1 VGDRG
6 LKPARPPGLFKPR
19 TQAARFW
26 NPYTQMLDRAALDR
40 LHLRRLQA
48 LIRYAY
54 ARSPMYRRILERAR
68 VRPEQIRTMDDF
80 DQRVPVIDKAEVLEA
95 QAVRPPFGDALAVP
109 DDFFLHRF
117 QTSGS
122 TGVPLH
128 IPLTYYSSLAWGE
141 SWVYLFWAAGLR
153 PAHTFYFP
161 FHWGIFAAFWSA
173 YMAVRR
179 LGGTVVSG
187 GGLDSKG
194 RINQILAYAPDV
206 VLATPT
212 YALYLGE
219 VAREMG
225 VDLARS
231 SVSVVIV
238 SGEPGGSIPT
248 TRDAIAETWGARVYE
263 LYGIA
268 ELGPTNP
275 GCPLADRVH
284 LCEDWYHALVVDAQG
299 RRVADGEV
307 GEHVVTSYL
316 QHGQPLIKYRTH
328 DLVRWT
334 RRPCACG
341 ATWIGYPGGVL
352 GRSDHMIVVK
362 GVNVYPT
369 AVEALLHKVTPLT
382 EHYEVHVRR
391 EAAND
396 VVTVKAEARPDVAEA
411 LYPRVR
417 GEAEAVLK
425 EAIGV
430 TIGVEVLRPGSLPR
444 YELKARRFI
453 DERPAGHRWQLGS

>member
-1 VGDRG
+1 VGR
-6 LKPARPPGLFKPR
+6 LALFKDR
-19 TQAARFW
+19 TQSARFW
-26 NPYTQMLDRAALDR
+26 NPYTESLPRAELDR
-40 LHLRRLQA
+40 LHLRKLQA
-48 LIRYAY
+48 LVRYAH
-54 ARSPMYRRILERAR
+54 ARSPMYRRLLDRAR
-68 VRPEQIRTMDDF
+68 VRPAQIRTMDDF
-80 DQRVPVIDKAEVLEA
+80 EKRLPVIDKADILEA
-95 QAVRPPFGDALAVP
+95 QATSPPFGEALAVP

-128 IPLTYYSSLAWGE
+128 IPLTYHSSLLWGE
-141 SWVYLFWAAGLR
+141 SWLSLFWSVGLR
-153 PAHTFYFP
+153 AHHAFYFP

-173 YMAVRR
+173 YMGVRR

-187 GGLDSKG
+187 GGLDSRA
-194 RINQILAYAPDV
+194 RIDQILAYRPDV

-219 VAREMG
+219 VAQEMK
-225 VDLARS
+225 VDLAKS

-275 GCPLADRVH
+275 GCPRGDRVH
-284 LCEDWYHALVVDAQG
+284 LCEDWYHALVVDEQG

-307 GEHVVTSYL
+307 GEHLVTSYI

-334 RRPCACG
+334 QAPCACG
-341 ATWIGYPGGVL
+341 STWTGYPGGVL
-352 GRSDHMIVVK
+352 GRTDHMIVVK

-369 AVEALLHKVTPLT
+369 AVEALLHQVARLSQ
-382 EHYEVHVRR
+382 HYEVHASR

-396 VVTVKAEARPDVAEA
+396 VVTVKAEARPDVPVDVYPAVSAEA
-411 LYPRVR
+411 
-417 GEAEAVLK
+417 AAVLRA
-425 EAIGV
+425 AIGV
-430 TIGVEVLRPGSLPR
+430 TIGVDVVGPGSLPR
-444 YELKARRFI
+444 YELKAKRFF
-453 DERPAGHRWQLGS
+453 DHRPPGHRWQLQR

>member
-1 VGDRG
+1 VAA
-6 LKPARPPGLFKPR
+6 PQLFKGR
-19 TQAARFW
+19 TLRARFW
-26 NPYTQMLDRAALDR
+26 NPYTQALPRPELDR

-54 ARSPMYRRILERAR
+54 ARSPMYRRLLDRAK
-68 VRPEQIRTMDDF
+68 VRPEQVRTLDDI
-80 DQRVPVIDKAEVLEA
+80 DKRLPVIDKKDILEA
-95 QAVRPPFGDALAVP
+95 QAVNPPFGEALAVP
-109 DDFFLHRF
+109 EEFVLHRF

-128 IPLTYYSSLAWGE
+128 IPLTYYSSLLWGE
-141 SWVYLFWAAGLR
+141 SWVYLYWAAGLR
-153 PAHTFYFP
+153 PRHTFYFP

-173 YMAVRR
+173 YMGVRR

-187 GGLDSKG
+187 GGLDSRG
-194 RINQILAYAPDV
+194 RIHQILAYKPDV

-212 YALYLGE
+212 YALYLAE
-219 VAREMG
+219 VAREMN
-225 VDLARS
+225 VDLAKT

-248 TRDAIAETWGARVYE
+248 TREAIAETWGARVYE

-284 LCEDWYHALVVDAQG
+284 LCEDWYHALVVDEQG

-307 GEHVVTSYL
+307 GEHIVTSYI

-334 RRPCACG
+334 QAPCGCG
-341 ATWIGYPGGVL
+341 TTWTGYPGGVL
-352 GRSDHMIVVK
+352 GRTDHMIIVK

-369 AVEALLHKVTPLT
+369 AVEALLHQVGGLS
-382 EHYEVHVRR
+382 EHYELHVSR
-391 EAAND
+391 EGAND
-396 VVTVKAEARPDVAEA
+396 VVTVKAEARPDVADP
-411 LYPRVR
+411 LYPQLRT
-417 GEAEAVLK
+417 EAEAVLK
-425 EAIGV
+425 RALGV
-430 TIGVEVLRPGSLPR
+430 TIGVDVARPASLPR
-444 YELKARRFI
+444 YELKARRFF
-453 DERPAGHRWQLGS
+453 DHRPPGHRWQLGT

>member
-1 VGDRG
+1 VTLR
-6 LKPARPPGLFKPR
+6 LFKPG
-19 TQAARFW
+19 TLGARFW
-26 NPYTQMLDRAALDR
+26 NPYTQTLSRAELDR
-40 LHLRRLQA
+40 LHLTKLQT

-54 ARSPMYRRILERAR
+54 ARSPMYRRLLERAR
-68 VRPEQIRTMDDF
+68 VTPAQIRTLDDF
-80 DQRVPVIDKAEVLEA
+80 EQRLPVIDKTDILDA
-95 QAVRPPFGDALAVP
+95 QAVSAPFGEALAVP
-109 DDFFLHRF
+109 EDFFLHRF

-122 TGVPLH
+122 TGAPLH
-128 IPLTYYSSLAWGE
+128 IPLTYHSSLLWGE
-141 SWVYLFWAAGLR
+141 SWVYLYWAVGLR
-153 PAHTFYFP
+153 PRHAFYFP

-173 YMAVRR
+173 YMGVRR
-179 LGGTVVSG
+179 LGGTVISG
-187 GGLDSKG
+187 GGLDSRG
-194 RINQILAYAPDV
+194 RVNQILAYKPDV

-219 VAREMG
+219 VARELG
-225 VDLARS
+225 VDLRQT

-248 TRDAIAETWGARVYE
+248 TRDAIAELWGARVYD

-275 GCPLADRVH
+275 GCPLGDRVH
-284 LCEDWYHALVVDAQG
+284 LCEDWYHALVVDENG
-299 RRVADGEV
+299 RRVRDGEV
-307 GEHVVTSYL
+307 GEHIVTSYI

-334 RRPCACG
+334 GAPCACG
-341 ATWIGYPGGVL
+341 TTWLGYPGGVL

-369 AVEALLHKVTPLT
+369 AVEALLHKVGGLS
-382 EHYEVHVRR
+382 EHYELHVAR

-396 VVTVKAEARPDVAEA
+396 AVTVKAEARSDVPELSHAG
-411 LYPRVR
+411 L
-417 GEAEAVLK
+417 GDQAEAVLK

-430 TIGVEVLRPGSLPR
+430 RIAVEVLRPGTLPR
-444 YELKARRFI
+444 YELKAKRFF
-453 DERPAGHRWQLGS
+453 DHRPPGHRWQIQR

>member
-1 VGDRG
+1 MA
-6 LKPARPPGLFKPR
+6 LQPFKPR
-19 TQAARFW
+19 TLRARFW
-26 NPYTQMLDRAALDR
+26 NPHTQTLSRAELDR
-40 LHLRRLQA
+40 LHLRKLQA
-48 LIRYAY
+48 LIAYAY
-54 ARSPMYRRILERAR
+54 RHSLMYRRLLDRAK
-68 VRPEQIRTMDDF
+68 VKPEQIRTIDDF
-80 DQRVPVIDKAEVLEA
+80 DMRVPVIDKKEILEA
-95 QAVRPPFGDALAVP
+95 QAVTPPFGEALAVP
-109 DDFFLHRF
+109 EDLVLHRF

-128 IPLTYYSSLAWGE
+128 LPLTYHSSLLWGE
-141 SWVYLFWAAGLR
+141 SWCYLYWAAGLR
-153 PAHTFYFP
+153 PRHSFYFP

-173 YMAVRR
+173 YMGVRR
-179 LGGTVVSG
+179 LGGTVISG
-187 GGLDSKG
+187 GGLDSRG
-194 RINQILAYAPDV
+194 RITQVLAYKPDV

-225 VDLARS
+225 VDLRKT

-284 LCEDWYHALVVDAQG
+284 LCEDWYHALVVDEQG
-299 RRVADGEV
+299 RRVPDGEV
-307 GEHVVTSYL
+307 GEHLVTSYT

-334 RRPCACG
+334 HAPCGCG
-341 ATWIGYPGGVL
+341 TTWLGYPGGVL
-352 GRSDHMIVVK
+352 GRSDHMIIVK

-369 AVEALLHKVTPLT
+369 AVEALLHQISGLS
-382 EHYEVHVRR
+382 EHYEVHVSMV
-391 EAAND
+391 AAND
-396 VVTVKAEARPDVAEA
+396 AVTVKAEARPGVPADGYAT
-411 LYPRVR
+411 LR
-417 GEAEAVLK
+417 GEAEGVLK
-425 EAIGV
+425 TAIGV
-430 TIGVEVLRPGSLPR
+430 TIGAEVLPPGTLPR
-444 YELKARRFI
+444 YELKAKRFF
-453 DERPAGHRWQLGS
+453 DHRPAGHRWQLTT